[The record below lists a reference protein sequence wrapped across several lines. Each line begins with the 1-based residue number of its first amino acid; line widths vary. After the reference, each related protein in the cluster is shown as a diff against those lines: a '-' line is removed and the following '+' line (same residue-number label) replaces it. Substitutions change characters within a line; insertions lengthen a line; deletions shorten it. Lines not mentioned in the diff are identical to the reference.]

1 MPVYG
6 KHNNVN
12 IHKKRLIFMHFAILI
27 ISLALI
33 FDFYNGM
40 NDAANSIATVVSTR
54 VLTPIQAVI
63 WAAFFNFIAAFMF
76 GVSVATTIGKGIVD
90 VNIVDNFVIFSG
102 LIGAIILTATATHFG
117 LPISVSHSI
126 IGGYGGAGLAKA
138 GFDAIIISG
147 YTKVIV
153 FIFLAPIL
161 GFIFALLFSTATLWI
176 VRYKSPYKVDM
187 YFRKFQL
194 ISAAL
199 FSLSHGSNDAQK
211 TIGIIT
217 VVLFTNGLIGASF
230 HIPFWVIIM
239 SYSVIALGTLIGGWK
254 VIRTLGMRVT
264 KLTPFGGFSAETSAG
279 LTIIF
284 ATIFGIPVSTTHT
297 ITGSIIGVGTTK
309 RFSAVRWGVARNIL
323 WAWILTIPLSA
334 VFAMATYYVS
344 LYIYN
349 SF

>member
-1 MPVYG
+1 
-6 KHNNVN
+6 
-12 IHKKRLIFMHFAILI
+12 MHFAILI

-63 WAAFFNFIAAFMF
+63 WAAFFNFIAAFIF

-90 VNIVDNFVIFSG
+90 VNIVNNFVIFSG

-147 YTKVIV
+147 YSKVII

-161 GFIFALLFSTATLWI
+161 GFIFALLFSTITLWI

-217 VVLFTNGLIGASF
+217 VVLFTNGLIGTSF
-230 HIPFWVIIM
+230 HVPFWVILM

-254 VIRTLGMRVT
+254 VIKTLGMRIT

-297 ITGSIIGVGTTK
+297 ITGSIIGVGTAK

-344 LYIYN
+344 VYIYN

>member
-1 MPVYG
+1 
-6 KHNNVN
+6 
-12 IHKKRLIFMHFAILI
+12 MHFAILI

-90 VNIVDNFVIFSG
+90 VNIVDNLVIFSG

-126 IGGYGGAGLAKA
+126 IGGYGGAGIAKA
-138 GFDAIIISG
+138 GFSAIIVSG

-161 GFIFALLFSTATLWI
+161 GFIFALLFSTTTLWI

-230 HIPFWVIIM
+230 HVPFWVELM

-334 VFAMATYYVS
+334 IFSMTTYYVS
-344 LYIYN
+344 VYIYN
-349 SF
+349 SIK